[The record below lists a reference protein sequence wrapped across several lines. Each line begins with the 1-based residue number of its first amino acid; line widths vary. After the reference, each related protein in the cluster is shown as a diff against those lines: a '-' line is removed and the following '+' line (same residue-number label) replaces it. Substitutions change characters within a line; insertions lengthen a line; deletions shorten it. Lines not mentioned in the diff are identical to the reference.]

1 MKNSVATGLAALL
14 LLPWALGLLV
24 AGVLVRGLC
33 LSVLW
38 GWLIVPVF
46 HLPRLSIAAALGLSL
61 VLNFFHPTTTSN
73 KKVSGVLGEMLA
85 MLLTG
90 YIIHLFL

>member
-14 LLPWALGLLV
+14 LFPWALGLI
-24 AGVLVRGLC
+24 AASVLIRGSC

-61 VLNFFHPTTTSN
+61 VLNFFHPATKQGTLKSACC
-73 KKVSGVLGEMLA
+73 EMLVA
-85 MLLTG
+85 LLMG
-90 YIIHLFL
+90 YVVHFFL